1 MNGGSLLT
9 IARFDKDADERA
21 ALRAKIAGNTK
32 VEAVSDS
39 EKEAK
44 DNQNSDNNDNQNEE
58 DNNEEDEESE
68 EEGEEG
74 EEDEEKDDDDD
85 EGEKKVEETAEEKA
99 EREKQEKIAAK
110 AKRKQDRMQARIDEA
125 TAARRNAEAE
135 VARLKAQLEADPDK
149 KLTPEEVQAQAE
161 AIAERKLQEKNLK
174 ELQDKFD
181 ENCEILRKAA
191 KAVDKDFDA
200 KIAETAETFGK
211 LPSFM
216 LGVLFDLDNGGE
228 VLSYLANDDDEAERI
243 YDLQKKPA
251 KMTSE
256 LVLISLK
263 LAEAKKPKKK
273 EISKVNGIKPV
284 KNNGGGASQN
294 TVITEADTKDMNR
307 YVAKRI
313 QQREAQKKARGY

>member
-39 EKEAK
+39 EKEAS
-44 DNQNSDNNDNQNEE
+44 QQQEQNEDTE
-58 DNNEEDEESE
+58 DNDNEEDEESE

-74 EEDEEKDDDDD
+74 EEDEEKDDD
-85 EGEKKVEETAEEKA
+85 EGEKKVEETADQKA

-149 KLTPEEVQAQAE
+149 KLTTEEVQAQAE
-161 AIAERKLQEKNLK
+161 ALAERKLQEKNLK
-174 ELQDKFD
+174 DLQDKFD
-181 ENCEILRKAA
+181 EDCEALRKAA
-191 KAVDKDFDA
+191 KAEDKEFDA
-200 KIAETAETFGK
+200 KVADMAETFGPI
-211 LPSFM
+211 PSFII
-216 LGVLFDLDNGGE
+216 GVLSDLNNGGE
-228 VLSYLANDDDEAERI
+228 VLAYLANDEDEAERI
-243 YDLQKKPA
+243 YDLAKKPA
-251 KMTSE
+251 KMSNE

-284 KNNGGGASQN
+284 KNNGGGTSQN